1 MLIRGFNVDT
11 DFAGGTNMHIR
22 IHEGTEL
29 TVSELNEIRAVVEP
43 IIGTKV
49 SSLQKTGDGGG
60 DVMIKTKEISSEVR
74 EAVFAAL
81 SEKYGL
87 TDEALQS
94 VTNVGASMSVPS
106 GNTDVVKISKVLE
119 DIAYESY
126 LHVMPAYTEI
136 VLEGQSVR
144 DEESIVSLNIIRN
157 SYYSDLGFMLGNY
170 NIAILTQMRQV
181 VTNNLDCASMLQKVM
196 RVYNS
201 ALKKVQSPE

>member
-1 MLIRGFNVDT
+1 LIDRTSTATEAREYWTEEAFVADRALFVGGNLKWAERLRAMEN
-11 DFAGGTNMHIR
+11 DFGIVPLPKYDENQ
-22 IHEGTEL
+22 E
-29 TVSELNEIRAVVEP
+29 NYAVHF
-43 IIGTKV
+43 
-49 SSLQKTGDGGG
+49 Q
-60 DVMIKTKEISSEVR
+60 
-74 EAVFAAL
+74 A
-81 SEKYGL
+81 
-87 TDEALQS
+87 
-94 VTNVGASMSVPS
+94 NVGASMAVPS
-106 GNTDVVKISKVLE
+106 GNTEVVKISKVLE
-119 DIAYESY
+119 DIAYDSY